1 MLFYYDTAMS
11 LSNVLTGIDI
21 GTDKCVTL
29 IATRDQQLNT
39 LRIVGVSAVPSKGVK
54 KSQIIDLEQV
64 LGVITESVDSA
75 ERMAGVEVKSAYI
88 SVSGSH
94 ISSFNSKGVVAV
106 ASPDK
111 EITQLDVARVV
122 EAARAISLPSDR
134 EILHI
139 IPKSFSVDSQEGIK
153 DPVGMTGVR
162 LETEAHIIT
171 GLSPTLRNI
180 DKCISDLG
188 IKIDGFVFA
197 GLASAEVTL
206 SETEKE
212 LGVVSIDIGAGST
225 ALCAY
230 VDGAL
235 AYSGTIPV
243 GARHITQD
251 IALGCRVSL
260 DVAEKIKVHLTS
272 DTVTNLTP
280 LSGESKQD
288 FSRRKKQAD
297 VLSLKD
303 IGVINTE
310 ETISKKAVTEGIIM
324 PRIKEMMELILDQL
338 EKNHLVPLIPAG
350 AVLSGGGAHSIMLVD
365 VAKHVLQL
373 SARVGMPQKIEGLT
387 NDIQDP
393 SFATSLGLI
402 HYAATQQP
410 TRQSGSSLPQFFTG
424 KRFANIGN
432 QVVQGIKSLLP

>member
-1 MLFYYDTAMS
+1 MAHTE
-11 LSNVLTGIDI
+11 VLAGIDI

-29 IATRDQQLNT
+29 IATRDPQSNT
-39 LRIVGVSAVPSKGVK
+39 LRIVGVAATPSKGVK

-64 LGVITESVDSA
+64 LATVTESVDSA
-75 ERMAGVEVKSAYI
+75 ERMAGVEVKSAYV
-88 SVSGSH
+88 SVSGGH

-106 ASPDK
+106 ASPEK
-111 EITQLDVARVV
+111 EITQEDVARVV

-139 IPKSFSVDSQEGIK
+139 IPKSFSVDSQDGIK

-180 DKCISDLG
+180 DKCISDMG
-188 IKIDGFVFA
+188 IRVEGFVFA

-206 SETEKE
+206 SDTEKE

-235 AYSGTIPV
+235 AYSGTLPI

-260 DVAEKIKVHLTS
+260 DVAEKIKLFLNQ
-272 DTVTNLTP
+272 DQLAPLTP
-280 LSGESKQD
+280 QPGESKQE
-288 FSRRKKQAD
+288 FSKRRKQAD
-297 VLSLKD
+297 LLLLKD
-303 IGVINTE
+303 IGVIGSE
-310 ETISKKAVTEGIIM
+310 ESVSKKAVTEGIIM
-324 PRIKEMMELILDQL
+324 PRVKEMLELVSDQL
-338 EKNHLVPLIPAG
+338 DKNKLLNLIPAG
-350 AVLSGGGAHSIMLVD
+350 VVINGGGAHTVLLLD
-365 VAKHVLQL
+365 AAKHVLKL
-373 SARVGMPQKIEGLT
+373 AARIGSPTKVEGLT

-393 SFATSLGLI
+393 AFATSLGLI
-402 HYAATQQP
+402 QYAATQQRTLGSASALP
-410 TRQSGSSLPQFFTG
+410 SMFSFSSLSKLPQTVLG
-424 KRFANIGN
+424 
-432 QVVQGIKSLLP
+432 GIRSLLP